1 MSRKPILIALAFWIL
16 AAISCSIGGG
26 GPPSVEKA
34 VLATGL
40 DADYKAV
47 EATSTYTP
55 AQTFYLS
62 VKVSNLEK
70 GAVVKAEWFLRGK
83 SIKEQEY
90 TAEKSGSGYV
100 GFSLEPD
107 KSWPIGD
114 YRADVYLGSE
124 KVQQA
129 KFSVVPPESAIPSKI
144 SRVTLA
150 KGVDKDYNPIEP
162 TVTFQTGD
170 QVFAVINGDLGLY
183 SQVRGEWILNG
194 KVADKNVLT
203 FTAHE
208 NATDTALFFRLDPP
222 LPLGT
227 QQVKIYLD
235 GKLERA
241 LDFSVVE
248 KAAGAT
254 ATPEAVEAQPTT
266 ASKGGVEILSHRS
279 YVDHAG
285 NLWVVAEAQNKSGSN
300 LSSLKLGAEIF
311 DADGKSLGSASISPK
326 TPVIGDGDKIPFGVF
341 WSGDSLDIKKV
352 DRYRVTVDDFQATTE
367 AVPESPWSVVGDVQT
382 STTEEGNIVLS
393 GKLQNVASEPQ
404 DRAEVWA
411 AIYDADGNILGGGM
425 ATMGFDRAV
434 APGDQASFQITV
446 AGPLPDADRYRLITV
461 ASSQKTS
468 LLGLPPLSEGGIGG
482 GVGGEGGTSTPTPV
496 AILGEKGGGSGGPSG
511 GPAQPG
517 GNMPTPVGPAKTA
530 GFATYTHSQWGFTL
544 QYPASWAVD
553 EESDQVTIAAAD
565 DSAGY
570 VVASVDMQGQS
581 FSAEQLLSLFVSGL
595 KGEFSDFSVTSG
607 VAPFTLDGAAGVQE
621 KASFVVEGRQA
632 ESSIIATTHGGRGF
646 FVMVLVEKGGAG
658 LDGVVRQFQS
668 GFRWTKQ
675 GASATPPPAGGA
687 PKGQLLYTV
696 WHGPGFKDYSLFLIN
711 ASGGAPKKIVD
722 LASEPSWSPDGKRF
736 VYYHWTDGLYIANA
750 DGSGAHKIVADGEAT
765 YPDWSPKGDRIVYAS
780 PLGGGKFK
788 IYLVIDTGGVTT
800 GKDLGPGN
808 RPAWSPD
815 GKRIAYDN
823 CDAQGHCGIWLMN
836 EDGGNPH
843 PLTSDGG
850 GQAAWAPDGR
860 RIAYASPADGD
871 YEIVV
876 INADG
881 SGRRQLTKN
890 TGNDALPTWSRDG
903 RYIFYRTDQNGT
915 GWAVYRMRAD
925 GSDKRKLVD
934 AMVNPDRWQWERMD
948 AR

>member
-16 AAISCSIGGG
+16 AVISCSIGGG

-34 VLATGL
+34 VMATGL

-55 AQTFYLS
+55 TQTFYLS

-70 GAVVKAEWFLRGK
+70 GSVVKAEWFLRGK

-100 GFSLEPD
+100 GFTLQPD

-124 KVQQA
+124 KAQTA
-129 KFSVVPPESAIPSKI
+129 EFSVVPPEGAIASKI
-144 SRVTLA
+144 SSVTLA
-150 KGVDKDYNPIEP
+150 KGVDKDYKPIEP

-170 QVFAVINGDLGLY
+170 QVFAVIKGDLGLY
-183 SQVRGEWILNG
+183 SQVRGEWILDG
-194 KVADKNVLT
+194 KLADKNVLT

-222 LPLGT
+222 LPPGT

-241 LDFSVVE
+241 LDFTVVE
-248 KAAGAT
+248 EAAA
-254 ATPEAVEAQPTT
+254 ATPTPEKAEAQPTVT
-266 ASKGGVEILSHRS
+266 SKGGVEILSHRS
-279 YVDHAG
+279 YVDQAG
-285 NLWVVAEAQNKSGSN
+285 NLWVVAEVQNNSGSN
-300 LSSLKLGAEIF
+300 LSSLKLGAEIL
-311 DADGKSLGSASISPK
+311 DAEGKSLGSASVTPK
-326 TPVIGDGDKIPFGVF
+326 TSVIGKGEKIPFGVF
-341 WSGDSLDIKKV
+341 WSGDSLDIKTV
-352 DRYRVTVDDFQATTE
+352 DRYRVTVDDFQTTTE
-367 AVPESPWSVVGDVQT
+367 EVPASPWSMEGDVQT
-382 STTEEGNIVLS
+382 KTTEEGNIVLS
-393 GKLQNVASEPQ
+393 GTLKNQSAEPQ

-411 AIYDADGNILGGGM
+411 TIYDADGNILGGGM
-425 ATMGFDRAV
+425 ATLKFAQPV
-434 APGDQASFQITV
+434 APNEQASFDITI

-461 ASSQKTS
+461 ASPKKTS
-468 LLGLPPLSEGGIGG
+468 LLGLPPLKEGGVEGPPGG
-482 GVGGEGGTSTPTPV
+482 AESPSNQATPTPV
-496 AILGEKGGGSGGPSG
+496 AILGEEGGAESPSG
-511 GPAQPG
+511 SA
-517 GNMPTPVGPAKTA
+517 A
-530 GFATYTHSQWGFTL
+530 GSEFLTYTHAQWGFSL
-544 QYPASWAVD
+544 QYPASWVVD
-553 EESDQVTIAAAD
+553 EEPDQVTIAAAD

-570 VVASVDMQGQS
+570 VVAAIDMQGES
-581 FSAEQLLSLFVSGL
+581 FPPEQLLRLFVGGL
-595 KGEFSDFSVTSG
+595 KGEFTDLVVTSG
-607 VAPFTLDGAAGVQE
+607 VTPLTLDGAAGVQE

-632 ESSIIATTHGGRGF
+632 ESTIIATTHGGRAI
-646 FVMVLVEKGGAG
+646 FVMVLVEKGKTD
-658 LDGVVRQFQS
+658 LDSVVRQFQS
-668 GFRWTKQ
+668 GFRWSKKGT
-675 GASATPPPAGGA
+675 SAAPPPAGGP

-788 IYLVIDTGGVTT
+788 IYLVVDVGGVTE

-823 CDAQGHCGIWLMN
+823 CDSQGHCGIWLMN
-836 EDGGNPH
+836 EDGGNPR

-860 RIAYASPADGD
+860 RIAYASPEDGD

-881 SGRRQLTKN
+881 SGRRQLTRN
-890 TGNDALPTWSRDG
+890 TGNDALPTWSADG

-948 AR
+948 AK